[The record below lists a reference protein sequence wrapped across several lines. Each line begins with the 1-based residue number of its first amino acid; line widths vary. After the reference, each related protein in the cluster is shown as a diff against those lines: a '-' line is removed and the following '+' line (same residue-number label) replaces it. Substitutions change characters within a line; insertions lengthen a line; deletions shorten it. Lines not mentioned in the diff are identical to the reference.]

1 MLQILSQLTLPPL
14 IAFATPLPPP
24 PSPQKKEVGRV
35 RRIIMISKEKEEKTK
50 Q

>member
-24 PSPQKKEVGRV
+24 PLPTKKGGGPG
-35 RRIIMISKEKEEKTK
+35 KENHYD
-50 Q
+50 